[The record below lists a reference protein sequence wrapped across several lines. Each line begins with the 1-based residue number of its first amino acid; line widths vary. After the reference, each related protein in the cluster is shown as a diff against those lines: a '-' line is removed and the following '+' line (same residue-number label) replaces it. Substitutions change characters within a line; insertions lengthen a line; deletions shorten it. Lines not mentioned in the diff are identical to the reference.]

1 MITHS
6 IARIQGLSVH
16 KVGNSREGDGL
27 YLTEAPVEIQ
37 DSKLDE
43 LLRQFFLSSFVTPEF
58 FSFTFS
64 NNDVSLNPLNRFVTE
79 VFKDQTA
86 LHEQSRNMASLLFE
100 CSDHPNVKSGD
111 LYVAYFDNVEVN
123 KETFNAVGIFKVEN
137 KSAFLKLVEDGDVLA
152 LVQDKGINPEKLDKG
167 CLILNSN
174 SDNGYKICLVDR
186 NSRGG
191 ETQYWRDDF
200 LKLRPLADSYYFTQ
214 NYLTVT
220 KNFVTQ
226 QLTEEFDV
234 SKADQIDLLNKSVE
248 YFKTADRFIEED
260 FVQSVFGSEEVVD
273 SFKKFTQDSFEGMD
287 AGLQADFD
295 INNQAVKK
303 QARVFKSV
311 LKLDKNFHIYI
322 HGNKELIEKGVD
334 ENGRKF
340 YKIYYNEEN

>member
-1 MITHS
+1 MVTHS
-6 IARIQGLSVH
+6 IARLSGLSVH

-27 YLTEAPVEIQ
+27 LLTDEPITIN
-37 DSKLDE
+37 DDKLDE
-43 LLRQFFLSSFVTPEF
+43 LLRQFFLSGFTTPEF

-64 NNDVSLNPLNRFVTE
+64 NNDVTLNPLNRFVTE
-79 VFKDQTA
+79 IFKDPET
-86 LHEQSRNMASLLFE
+86 LHAQSRYMADLLYE
-100 CSDHPNVKSGD
+100 CADHPNVKAGD

-137 KSAFLKLVEDGDVLA
+137 KSAFLKLVEQNDVLS
-152 LVQDKGINPEKLDKG
+152 LIQDKGINPEKLDKG

-174 SDNGYKICLVDR
+174 SDNGYKICL
-186 NSRGG
+186 NKGG
-191 ETQYWRDDF
+191 ETQYWKDDF

-226 QLTEEFDV
+226 QLNEEFDV
-234 SKADQIDLLNKSVE
+234 SRADQIDLLNKSVE
-248 YFKTADRFIEED
+248 YFKTADRFIEEE
-260 FVQSVFGSEEVVD
+260 FVSSVFGNEEVGD
-273 SFKKFTQDSFEGMD
+273 SFKKFTEMSFED
-287 AGLQADFD
+287 LEAAPPNDFD
-295 INNQAVKK
+295 INNSAVKK

-322 HGNKELIEKGVD
+322 HGDKELIEKGVD

-340 YKIYYNEEN
+340 YKIYYTEEN

>member
-1 MITHS
+1 MITHNL
-6 IARIQGLSVH
+6 AQLVFLSAH

-27 YLTEAPVEIQ
+27 LLAEKGQNIVDISLQ
-37 DSKLDE
+37 DS
-43 LLRQFFLSSFVTPEF
+43 LRRYFLSHFNVPEY

-64 NNDVSLNPLNRFVTE
+64 NGDVQLNPLFRFVDTIFRDPE
-79 VFKDQTA
+79 E
-86 LHEQSRNMASLLFE
+86 LHAQSKNMAQLLYE

-111 LYVAYFDNVEVN
+111 LYVAYFEKVTIDNQ
-123 KETFNAVGIFKVEN
+123 TTNAVGIFKAEN
-137 KSAFLKLVEDGDVLA
+137 KDAFLKLEEDGGGLK
-152 LVQDKGINPEKLDKG
+152 LIQDTGINIDKLDKG
-167 CLILNSN
+167 CLVLNTN
-174 SDNGYKICLVDR
+174 ADNGYKICTIDKS
-186 NSRGG
+186 SRGG
-191 ETQYWRDDF
+191 EAQYWRDDF

-248 YFKTADRFIEED
+248 YFKTADKFIEED
-260 FVQSVFGSEEVVD
+260 FVASVFGNEEVSD

-287 AGLQADFD
+287 EGLMADFD
-295 INNQAVKK
+295 ISAQAVKK

-340 YKIYYNEEN
+340 YKIYYTEET